1 MHSYFF
7 SNKHCARILHG
18 CLSDFLERNAFY
30 ICESFSDMSNIH
42 RKIALSAMRY
52 WRKIRSVSFKS
63 KTIKRGHFYRFD
75 QWIVIFAECDNAGKG
90 QKKSKLEKLFSHLR
104 RSDVAVN
111 NPAQF
116 SLILLE
122 DCIKIFVGIPTVY
135 HKRFLCFK
143 RNIDM
148 LSKDYFLKL
157 VRIFFESKIIKPCF
171 SNRNNF
177 RFLRKFSKR
186 LFVKIIFF
194 NMRGM

>member
-143 RNIDM
+143 RNIRLPPRLHDVAPCPHGSCQAQAAAASHRRDQ
-148 LSKDYFLKL
+148 LDLTWP
-157 VRIFFESKIIKPCF
+157 KP
-171 SNRNNF
+171 RNA
-177 RFLRKFSKR
+177 
-186 LFVKIIFF
+186 
-194 NMRGM
+194 G